1 MSTDYNLVV
10 AGTQVEDSLAQ
21 GILLEDKHP
30 LDNLHEFNNK
40 NPSMLLDYI
49 IYIYIY
55 SEPQKLVLVLSS
67 KEPHMRF

>member
-1 MSTDYNLVV
+1 MSTDYTLVV
-10 AGTQVEDSLAQ
+10 AGIPVEDSLAQ

-49 IYIYIY
+49 YIYKIY
-55 SEPQKLVLVLSS
+55 YIVNHKN
-67 KEPHMRF
+67 

>member
-10 AGTQVEDSLAQ
+10 AGTQVEDSLAP

-55 SEPQKLVLVLSS
+55 S
-67 KEPHMRF
+67 

>member
-1 MSTDYNLVV
+1 MSTDCNLVV

-49 IYIYIY
+49 IYIYIVNH
-55 SEPQKLVLVLSS
+55 KN
-67 KEPHMRF
+67 